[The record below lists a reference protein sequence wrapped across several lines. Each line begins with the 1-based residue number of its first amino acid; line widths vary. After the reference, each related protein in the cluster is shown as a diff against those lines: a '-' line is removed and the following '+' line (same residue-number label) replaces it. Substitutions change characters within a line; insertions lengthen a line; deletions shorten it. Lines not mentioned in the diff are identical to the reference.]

1 MRFPF
6 SVSCYRFR
14 FFPFALSFLFLL
26 AAHLFLVPRAGA
38 QTSRAAIDSARQAN
52 AARVDSMRRAN
63 AARMDSVKAARE
75 VASRLFKENQKR
87 RTDSLSALRKYRESK
102 RYADSVARIRQQRAD
117 SFRAVQRG
125 KIDSATAERNHIRDS
140 AIAARTATLSEL
152 RTAQKKRSDSI
163 AAMRKYRESKR
174 YADSVAVVRKVRTDS
189 LQAAR
194 KSFADSARASR
205 KAIAAEMAAA
215 RKKTADSLAA
225 IRKYTSDSLATI
237 RKRRTDSLTAIRTAK
252 EKAAKDKE
260 KAKEKKME
268 LALNIKIAKK
278 REKWSNESMLKKK
291 WGVPRKQIQNLFTHY
306 NYYFNAN
313 RKMQEAEANMLRVK
327 KDNYDKTIDLF
338 PFNPDTDSTLL
349 LADMDSI
356 IQKTS
361 VGIQIH
367 DPRTDWADELYLLLG
382 QAYYYKGSYDNAAI
396 AFRYVISLRELKR
409 KEEARRKGYVAPRGK
424 TPSILQDEKKSAL
437 DFLKHQS
444 VHNDALLWLAR
455 TYAQTAR
462 YGEAES
468 ILDLLVND
476 PNFPESLRG
485 RYSMETANL
494 ALKTKKYQEAPG
506 ALLTVADDKKIPNW
520 QRQRAAYL
528 AGQLL
533 QQEGKY
539 SEAANAFV
547 KVVDLNPRIE
557 MDFQARK
564 NAAYSV
570 MASGKPSEETVA
582 SLRKMLKD
590 SKYAPYYEQVY
601 YVLGRVA
608 ANSGNRTL
616 AIDYLTQ
623 SLRAPRTTR
632 PQRALSFLALGD
644 VYYADGLY
652 NPAQSAYDS
661 AAFLAG
667 KDAAKAPFDVAA
679 QRAKSLASVAGPA
692 RQMAAQDS
700 LLALS
705 NMSEK
710 EQRAVVRKYL
720 KYLSSQKAD
729 SLNRAGGGDN
739 NTMALPTNDG
749 NSTGGGDNSW
759 YFASTTTLQQGFTD
773 FRRKWGNRT
782 LTDNWRRASAN
793 AMSLAGAG
801 PDGQPLNPAAN
812 VDTVSGKTDAAST
825 GPTEAS
831 LLAQIPKTE
840 AERES
845 VRRRLEQS
853 MLALATAYA
862 NDVQDYP
869 RAMKVLDDMDRR
881 FPEQQ
886 SPDETLY
893 LGYLV
898 YLRQNQIERAQMLS
912 QQLLEKYPR
921 SRFAALVRPSDEA
934 AGPLLTSA
942 VESDSYYEDTYNMVQ
957 RRAFADALRRS
968 RDGQQR
974 WPDPRIN
981 ERFRI
986 LEIMALS
993 GNREYTTADSIVGK
1007 FITTTA
1013 NDSLRG
1019 WAQAL
1024 QDFIRQEKA
1033 KDTVR
1038 VTASA
1043 TNAPGAIS
1051 GNRPSVVAA
1060 DSTGVSAPVPATY
1073 AYKPGKPHAFVFVFS
1088 RMEARVMGLK
1098 AGLGDM
1104 NMLRF
1109 SEDKLATSVQNLP
1122 GGGGIVL
1129 VQGFPNAQKAKAY
1142 EQSFRNTAALTREFK
1157 ANERKTLLISE
1168 ENLRKLIADG
1178 DLPAYEAFYG
1188 KNYR

>member
-1 MRFPF
+1 MR
-6 SVSCYRFR
+6 
-14 FFPFALSFLFLL
+14 
-26 AAHLFLVPRAGA
+26 
-38 QTSRAAIDSARQAN
+38 Q
-52 AARVDSMRRAN
+52 AN
-63 AARMDSVKAARE
+63 AARMDSIKTARE
-75 VASRLFKENQKR
+75 AASRLFKETQKR
-87 RTDSLSALRKYRESK
+87 RTDSLTALRKYRESK
-102 RYADSVARIRQQRAD
+102 RYTDSVARTRQQRAD
-117 SFRAVQRG
+117 SFRAVQRAR
-125 KIDSATAERNHIRDS
+125 IDSATAVRNQGRDS
-140 AIAARTATLSEL
+140 TIAVRNAAISDL
-152 RTAQKKRSDSI
+152 RAAQKKRSDSV
-163 AAMRKYRESKR
+163 AAIRKYRESKR
-174 YADSVAVVRKVRTDS
+174 YADSVAVIRKVRTDS

-194 KSFADSARASR
+194 KTFADSARASR
-205 KAIAAEMAAA
+205 KAIAAEMAAV
-215 RKKTADSLAA
+215 RKKTTDSLNAIRKHTTDSLAA
-225 IRKYTSDSLATI
+225 IRKQ
-237 RKRRTDSLTAIRTAK
+237 RTDSLTAIRTAK
-252 EKAAKDKE
+252 EKASKDKE
-260 KAKEKKME
+260 KAKEKKLE

-278 REKWSNESMLKKK
+278 REKWSNESMLQKR

-306 NYYFNAN
+306 NYYYNAN

-327 KDNYDKTIDLF
+327 KDNYDKPLDLF

-356 IQKTS
+356 VQKTS

-382 QAYYYKGSYDNAAI
+382 QAYYYKGNYDNAAI
-396 AFRYVISLRELKR
+396 AFRYVISLRELKK
-409 KEEARRKGYVAPRGK
+409 KEEARRKGYVTPRGK

-444 VHNDALLWLAR
+444 VHNDALLWLSR
-455 TYAQTAR
+455 TYAQTGR

-485 RYSMETANL
+485 RYSVELANL
-494 ALKTKKYQEAPG
+494 ALKTKKYHEAPE
-506 ALLTVADDKKIPNW
+506 ALLAIADDKKIPGW

-533 QQEGKY
+533 QQDGKY
-539 SEAANAFV
+539 NEAAGAFA

-590 SKYAPYYEQVY
+590 SKYAPYYEQIY
-601 YVLGRVA
+601 YVLGRVS

-616 AIDYLTQ
+616 AIEYLTQ
-623 SLRAPRTTR
+623 SLRTAKTTR

-667 KDAAKAPFDVAA
+667 KDATKAPFDVAA

-692 RQMAAQDS
+692 RLVAAQDS

-705 NMSEK
+705 NKSEK

-720 KYLSSQKAD
+720 KYLSSLKTD
-729 SLNRAGGGDN
+729 SLNRNDN

-749 NSTGGGDNSW
+749 NNMGGGENGW
-759 YFASTTTLQQGFTD
+759 YFSSATTLQQGYTD

-793 AMSLAGAG
+793 VMSLAGAG

-812 VDTVSGKTDAAST
+812 VDTVSGKEDAAT
-825 GPTEAS
+825 AGMPTEES

-840 AERES
+840 AEREA
-845 VRRRLEQS
+845 VRRRLQQS
-853 MLALATAYA
+853 MLALATAYT

-881 FPEQQ
+881 FPESQ

-921 SRFAALVRPSDEA
+921 SRFAALVRPSDDA
-934 AGPLLTSA
+934 AGPLMTSA
-942 VESDSYYEDTYNMVQ
+942 VESNSYYEDTYNLVQ

-993 GNREYTTADSIVGK
+993 GNKEYHVADSMVGK

-1013 NDSLRG
+1013 NDSLRS

-1033 KDTVR
+1033 KDTAR
-1038 VTASA
+1038 PTAS
-1043 TNAPGAIS
+1043 TTPMPGAIS
-1051 GNRPSVVAA
+1051 GNRLSGAA
-1060 DSTGVSAPVPATY
+1060 DSAGVAAPLVPAAY
-1073 AYKPGKPHAFVFVFS
+1073 SYKPAKPHAFAFVFS

-1104 NMLRF
+1104 NALRF
-1109 SEDKLATSVQNLP
+1109 SGENLITSVQNLP
-1122 GGGGIVL
+1122 GGGGIIL
-1129 VQGFPNAQKAKAY
+1129 VQGFPTAQKARAY
-1142 EQSFRNTAALTREFK
+1142 EQTFKNTSVLMREFK

-1168 ENLRKLIADG
+1168 ENLRKLNADG
-1178 DLPAYEAFYG
+1178 DLAAYEAFYG
-1188 KNYR
+1188 RNYR